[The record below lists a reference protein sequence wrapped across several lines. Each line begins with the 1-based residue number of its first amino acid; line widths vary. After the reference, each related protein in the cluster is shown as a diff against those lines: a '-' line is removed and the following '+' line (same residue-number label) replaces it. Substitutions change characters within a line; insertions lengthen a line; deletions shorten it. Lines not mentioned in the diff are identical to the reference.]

1 MYYAFAIV
9 KRVRAPLRALRA
21 PRLSE
26 LAWRSRACSYA
37 AVPTRAC
44 RYTCVSVYSLSPA
57 RKEEERE
64 RKRGEEEEGLLG
76 RCSHRRKLLFSRLFF
91 SPFFSLFSTLQLE
104 QLEFEEAGKRSGV
117 GSFGFRGDAGRICG
131 LKPPYP
137 RRRNTETSGIVE
149 IFGW

>member
-9 KRVRAPLRALRA
+9 KRVRAALRALRA

-64 RKRGEEEEGLLG
+64 R
-76 RCSHRRKLLFSRLFF
+76 RRKDCSDDAVTVANSSF
-91 SPFFSLFSTLQLE
+91 PDFFSLLSSLSSPLCSWSNSNSKKRGNVQGWEVSGFVGTRA
-104 QLEFEEAGKRSGV
+104 EFAGLSRLIRGGGIRKR
-117 GSFGFRGDAGRICG
+117 A
-131 LKPPYP
+131 
-137 RRRNTETSGIVE
+137 E
-149 IFGW
+149 